1 MRKDTLLIWSRVWF
15 EPIPPN
21 VVLGDHIELD

>member
-1 MRKDTLLIWSRVWF
+1 MRKEHPLSWSRVWF

-21 VVLGDHIELD
+21 VVLGDHLHGG